1 MLSRCQGDR
10 FVSDCHNGSTPV
22 QCCTFLEWHYFHC
35 PHADMA
41 PGCLQVNK
49 LDWIVFNAAWLGVM
63 FAGVE
68 IGLAIAIGTSI
79 VLVLYK
85 TGFPHMAVLGRL
97 PQTTVY
103 RWVLPELCLLLNAA
117 AGTWRLELASVL
129 RRAVCL
135 PGLAECDCGCQP
147 LCSQRSLA
155 CCMRGST
162 RSQLLTAPLSLPLQ
176 EREAVP

>member
-1 MLSRCQGDR
+1 MSDHPLVSAVPGMSGPMHQADARLVGMCSSHQIGSASLQG
-10 FVSDCHNGSTPV
+10 
-22 QCCTFLEWHYFHC
+22 CTFPEWHCFHC
-35 PHADMA
+35 YCADTA
-41 PGCLQVNK
+41 PPLHLQVNK

-103 RWVLPELCLLLNAA
+103 RWAGRSLPELRFLLSAA
-117 AGTWRLELASVL
+117 AVTC
-129 RRAVCL
+129 CL
-135 PGLAECDCGCQP
+135 SAGGY
-147 LCSQRSLA
+147 
-155 CCMRGST
+155 
-162 RSQLLTAPLSLPLQ
+162 
-176 EREAVP
+176 